1 VDIYCSV
8 FITNI
13 GITDTLA
20 SFTGISLRNIIT
32 FNRLTSSNS
41 ITNNI
46 SGNCYYFFII
56 SDIILFNPCAQN
68 R

>member
-1 VDIYCSV
+1 M
-8 FITNI
+8 
-13 GITDTLA
+13 DTLA
-20 SFTGISLRNIIT
+20 SFTGIILRNIIT